1 MAVEVVMP
9 QMGESVVEGTIINWL
24 VKEGDEVS
32 EDQPLVA
39 ISTDKVD
46 TEIPSPSAGTIAR
59 IVAKEGETLPIG
71 ALLAVID
78 AAGAHAAEPSTPL
91 SEAAAEAEA
100 AAETEAQA
108 PAVRPSAPA
117 PAPKPAVVPV
127 APAGN
132 GRGAAR
138 QPAPIT
144 SAPDAGPARYSPLVL
159 KIAGEHG
166 IDLSQVRGTGLG
178 GRVTKRDVLNY
189 LEMPKPAAAAPA
201 ATTPAVAAAAAAP
214 RPVATPM
221 SPVAPGAFRPP
232 VYEPREGDVV
242 EPFSRRRK
250 IIAEHM
256 VYSKTHAPHVG
267 TVAEVDMTGVAR
279 FRETHKD
286 AFRQREGF
294 NLTILP
300 MVIVATARALREF
313 PRMNASVSGD
323 ALVVRKDLNVGV
335 AVDTEEGLLVPVI
348 KGADQK
354 SLLGIA
360 REIDALARKAAQ
372 RQLSAD
378 ELAGGS
384 FTVTNPGR
392 EGNLFGLAIINQP
405 QVGIL
410 RMGEIKKTPVVVE
423 VDGNDAIAIRHI
435 MYLALSYD
443 HRVIDGVLGNRFL
456 FRVARILEAAEFTL

>member
-9 QMGESVVEGTIINWL
+9 QMGESVVEGTITDWL

-46 TEIPSPSAGTIAR
+46 AEIPSPAAGTIVK
-59 IVAKEGETLPIG
+59 IVAQQGETLPIG
-71 ALLAVID
+71 AVLAIIE
-78 AAGAHAAEPSTPL
+78 AEGRHAAEPSTPL
-91 SEAAAEAEA
+91 AEA
-100 AAETEAQA
+100 AAESEGIEEQA
-108 PAVRPSAPA
+108 APPA
-117 PAPKPAVVPV
+117 PAPVSPAPSADGHRPAAEPPRH
-127 APAGN
+127 APA
-132 GRGAAR
+132 AR
-138 QPAPIT
+138 KGEA
-144 SAPDAGPARYSPLVL
+144 PARYSPLVL
-159 KIAGEHG
+159 KMAGEHNL
-166 IDLSQVRGTGLG
+166 DLSQIQGTGLG
-178 GRVTKRDVLNY
+178 GRVTKRDVVKY
-189 LEMPKPAAAAPA
+189 LESPEPAAQAPA
-201 ATTPAVAAAAAAP
+201 APSP
-214 RPVATPM
+214 RPTPP
-221 SPVAPGAFRPP
+221 SPPSGTERVAPGVFRPP
-232 VYEPREGDVV
+232 VYQQREGDIV

-267 TVAEVDMTGVAR
+267 TVAEVDMTRVAR
-279 FRETHKD
+279 FREAHKD

-294 NLTILP
+294 TLTILP
-300 MVIVATARALREF
+300 MVVAATARALREF
-313 PRMNASVSGD
+313 PRMNASVAGD
-323 ALVVRKDLNVGV
+323 ALVVRKEINVGV
-335 AVDTEEGLLVPVI
+335 AVDTEEGLLVPVVRNT
-348 KGADQK
+348 DQK

-372 RQLSAD
+372 RQITAD

-384 FTVTNPGR
+384 FTVSNPGR

-423 VDGNDAIAIRHI
+423 VDGSDTIAIRSI

-456 FRVARILEAAEFTL
+456 FRVARILEEAEFTL

>member
-9 QMGESVVEGTIINWL
+9 QMGESVVEGTITGWL
-24 VKEGDEVS
+24 VREGDQVT

-46 TEIPSPSAGTIAR
+46 AEIPSPAAGVIGR

-71 ALLAVID
+71 ALLAVIEN
-78 AAGAHAAEPSTPL
+78 AGAS
-91 SEAAAEAEA
+91 
-100 AAETEAQA
+100 A
-108 PAVRPSAPA
+108 PQPSAPA
-117 PAPKPAVVPV
+117 VQAAPQAEAAQAAVEEKAPPAV
-127 APAGN
+127 APRPAVIAPPPSGD
-132 GRGAAR
+132 GRGASPR
-138 QPAPIT
+138 SQPALAEEPGG
-144 SAPDAGPARYSPLVL
+144 ARRYSPLVL
-159 KIAGEHG
+159 KMASEQG
-166 IDLSQVRGTGLG
+166 IDLSRLTGTGLG
-178 GRVTKRDVLNY
+178 GRVTKRDVLKY
-189 LEMPKPAAAAPA
+189 LESPPQAAPA
-201 ATTPAVAAAAAAP
+201 AAKAPATAPVRPAVTVPQAP
-214 RPVATPM
+214 PER
-221 SPVAPGAFRPP
+221 VAPGVFRPP
-232 VYEPREGDVV
+232 IYEPREGDAV

-267 TVAEVDMTGVAR
+267 TVAEVDMTRVAR

-300 MVIVATARALREF
+300 MVVVATARALREF
-313 PRMNASVSGD
+313 PRMNASVAADS
-323 ALVVRKDLNVGV
+323 LVVRKEINIGV
-335 AVDTEEGLLVPVI
+335 AVDTEDGLLVPVI
-348 KGADQK
+348 RGADQK

-360 REIDALARKAAQ
+360 REIDTLARKAAA
-372 RQLSAD
+372 RQITAD

-384 FTVTNPGR
+384 FTVSNPGR

-423 VDGNDAIAIRHI
+423 VDGSDTIAIRHI

-443 HRVIDGVLGNRFL
+443 HRVVDGVLGNRFL
-456 FRVARILEAAEFTL
+456 FRVARILEAGEFTL

>member
-9 QMGESVVEGTIINWL
+9 QMGESVVEGTITNWL
-24 VKEGDEVS
+24 VKEGDQVA

-46 TEIPSPSAGTIAR
+46 TEIPSPVAGVIGR

-71 ALLAVID
+71 ALLAVIET
-78 AAGAHAAEPSTPL
+78 AGARAAEPSGLAAQAAP
-91 SEAAAEAEA
+91 AAEAVQSTVEA
-100 AAETEAQA
+100 KAPQAAV
-108 PAVRPSAPA
+108 PR
-117 PAPKPAVVPV
+117 PAVV
-127 APAGN
+127 APPANGDGRAAAPRSRPLAAEEQAG
-132 GRGAAR
+132 A
-138 QPAPIT
+138 
-144 SAPDAGPARYSPLVL
+144 PARYSPLVL
-159 KIAGEHG
+159 RMASEQG
-166 IDLSQVRGTGLG
+166 IDLGRIRGTGLG
-178 GRVTKRDVLNY
+178 GRVTKRDVLKY
-189 LEMPKPAAAAPA
+189 LESPTEAAAPA
-201 ATTPAVAAAAAAP
+201 VRPSSPAPGRPAVTAP
-214 RPVATPM
+214 QAPPER
-221 SPVAPGAFRPP
+221 VAPGVFRPP
-232 VYEPREGDVV
+232 TYEPREGDVV

-267 TVAEVDMTGVAR
+267 TIAEVDMTRVAR
-279 FRETHKD
+279 FRESHKD

-300 MVIVATARALREF
+300 MVVMAIARALREF
-313 PRMNASVSGD
+313 PRMNASVAGD
-323 ALVVRKDLNVGV
+323 SLVVRKEINIGV

-348 KGADQK
+348 RGADQK

-360 REIDALARKAAQ
+360 REIETLARKAAA
-372 RQLSAD
+372 RQITAD

-384 FTVTNPGR
+384 FTVSNPGR

-423 VDGNDAIAIRHI
+423 VDGSDTIAIRHI

-456 FRVARILEAAEFTL
+456 FRVARILEEAEFTF

>member
-9 QMGESVVEGTIINWL
+9 QMGESVVEGTITNWL
-24 VKEGDEVS
+24 VKEGDQVT

-46 TEIPSPSAGTIAR
+46 AEIPSPAAGVIGR

-71 ALLAVID
+71 ALLAVIET
-78 AAGAHAAEPSTPL
+78 AGASAPQPSPPPQAAPAAEEIQPAAEAKASPAVTPKPAMVAPPTDGDGRGA
-91 SEAAAEAEA
+91 SPRPRPAAAAEE
-100 AAETEAQA
+100 
-108 PAVRPSAPA
+108 P
-117 PAPKPAVVPV
+117 
-127 APAGN
+127 G
-132 GRGAAR
+132 GG
-138 QPAPIT
+138 
-144 SAPDAGPARYSPLVL
+144 ARYSPLVL
-159 KIAGEHG
+159 RMASEQG
-166 IDLSQVRGTGLG
+166 IDLSRIRGTGLG
-178 GRVTKRDVLNY
+178 GRVTKRDVLKY
-189 LEMPKPAAAAPA
+189 LESPPEAAPPAAKPSPAAPA
-201 ATTPAVAAAAAAP
+201 RPAATAPPAPAE
-214 RPVATPM
+214 R
-221 SPVAPGAFRPP
+221 VAPGVFRPP
-232 VYEPREGDVV
+232 TYEPREGDVV

-267 TVAEVDMTGVAR
+267 TVAEVDMTRVAR
-279 FRETHKD
+279 FRDAHKD

-300 MVIVATARALREF
+300 MVVVATARALREF
-313 PRMNASVSGD
+313 PRMNASVAGD
-323 ALVVRKDLNVGV
+323 SLVVRKEINIGV

-348 KGADQK
+348 RGADQK

-360 REIDALARKAAQ
+360 REIDTLARKAAA
-372 RQLSAD
+372 RQITPD

-384 FTVTNPGR
+384 FTVSNPGR

-423 VDGNDAIAIRHI
+423 VDGSDTIAIRQI
-435 MYLALSYD
+435 MYLVLSYD

-456 FRVARILEAAEFTL
+456 FRVARILEEAEFTL